1 MTEVEDQTKK
11 SNRQFEDLIF
21 PLELEQIVQRQER
34 IGKLNPA
41 LKRRLLRP
49 GGAR

>member
-21 PLELEQIVQRQER
+21 PLELEQIAQRQEQT
-34 IGKLNPA
+34 GKLNPT

-49 GGAR
+49 GGVQ